1 MINKKLIYLAVFFIC
16 LISISAVNATEDIN
30 DEGIGRNLEESL
42 RDDIS
47 NDNGNELNLEK
58 TDAIT
63 LDSGNEETLNDG
75 EGTFTDLKGLIDSS
89 EDTLNLSRNY
99 TYSESDNMEEGIVI
113 NRALTIEGNGFTING
128 ANASGIFKIYMG
140 DVVIKNLNFINGHSN
155 YYGGAIDGPATAI
168 NCTFANNTANFGGA
182 IRQATAINCT
192 FIQNSATSFGGGIFE
207 GESINCTFINNSA
220 SRGGGVYSSTAL
232 DSSFINN
239 TAEAF
244 GGAAAE
250 STVKIAVLQITMRV
264 MVEQLCMVM

>member
-168 NCTFANNTANFGGA
+168 NCTF
-182 IRQATAINCT
+182 
-192 FIQNSATSFGGGIFE
+192 IQNSATSFGGGIFE